1 MQKDAATKR
10 RGRPKSTRKNQEP
23 SQSPSPY
30 GTGDKGNKVNQP
42 GIYDRQKDEPNVV
55 DSISGQEEYE
65 SPSNKQERIQID
77 MDMKPVDQES
87 EKPDNIQE
95 DDVESESESVID
107 DEAMSRGECG
117 ESEQQESQQSVQEYT
132 SGGSSLYSQNNNEQE
147 SED

>member
-1 MQKDAATKR
+1 MK
-10 RGRPKSTRKNQEP
+10 
-23 SQSPSPY
+23 QS
-30 GTGDKGNKVNQP
+30 
-42 GIYDRQKDEPNVV
+42 GIYDRQKDEPNKL
-55 DSISGQEEYE
+55 DSISGQGEYE

-77 MDMKPVDQES
+77 MDMKPVDQQS
-87 EKPDNIQE
+87 EKPDNIQQ

-117 ESEQQESQQSVQEYT
+117 ESEQQESQQSAQEYT

>member
-1 MQKDAATKR
+1 M
-10 RGRPKSTRKNQEP
+10 
-23 SQSPSPY
+23 
-30 GTGDKGNKVNQP
+30 
-42 GIYDRQKDEPNVV
+42 YDRQKDEQNDV

-65 SPSNKQERIQID
+65 DQSNKRERIQID

-117 ESEQQESQQSVQEYT
+117 ESEQQESQQSVQDYYSGNT

>member
-1 MQKDAATKR
+1 MQKDVATKR

-30 GTGDKGNKVNQP
+30 GTGDKGNQINQT
-42 GIYDRQKDEPNVV
+42 GIYDRQKDEQNDI
-55 DSISGQEEYE
+55 DSISGKEEYE
-65 SPSNKQERIQID
+65 GPSNKRERIQID

-87 EKPDNIQE
+87 DKPENIQE

-117 ESEQQESQQSVQEYT
+117 ESEQQESQQSVQDDT

>member
-1 MQKDAATKR
+1 MH
-10 RGRPKSTRKNQEP
+10 
-23 SQSPSPY
+23 
-30 GTGDKGNKVNQP
+30 
-42 GIYDRQKDEPNVV
+42 DRQKDEQNDI

-65 SPSNKQERIQID
+65 DPSNKRERIQID
-77 MDMKPVDQES
+77 MDIKPVDQEP
-87 EKPDNIQE
+87 EKLDNIQE

-117 ESEQQESQQSVQEYT
+117 ESEQQESQQSVQDYS